1 MATKQ
6 TIKFGKLHSSEF
18 FEPVLEIGS
27 KIYPNYTQFSPR
39 TINPQNN
46 DYLGIDIA
54 EGEGVDLIV
63 NFSEI
68 GIVQKLGWEDKF
80 NTIHCHCILEHVP
93 DIFTFSKNIQQA
105 LKTSGVLFITV
116 PFAWK
121 IHRIPVDLWRFT
133 PQGIDYL
140 FPKICFKV
148 DQCAFAIRKKDEFLP
163 IDIGPEFHLGSRL
176 EENGKIL
183 SYTIRLLRKLG
194 FDKGYFRERALLF
207 ESNLM
212 MVGIKSHEK
221 RFTFL

>member
-6 TIKFGKLHSSEF
+6 IIEFGKLHSSVF

-27 KIYPNYTQFSPR
+27 KIYPNYTQFSPK
-39 TINPQNN
+39 TINSQNS

-54 EGEGVDLIV
+54 EGSGVDQIV
-63 NFSEI
+63 NFSEK
-68 GIVQKLGWEDKF
+68 GIVQKLGWEDRF

-105 LKTSGVLFITV
+105 LNTSGVLFITV

-121 IHRIPVDLWRFT
+121 IHRIPVDMWRFT

-148 DQCAFAIRKKDEFLP
+148 DQCAFSIRKKYKFFP

-183 SYTIRLLRKLG
+183 SFTIRLLRKLG
-194 FDKGYFRERALLF
+194 VDKGYFKERALLF

-212 MVGIKSHEK
+212 MIGIKSNEE